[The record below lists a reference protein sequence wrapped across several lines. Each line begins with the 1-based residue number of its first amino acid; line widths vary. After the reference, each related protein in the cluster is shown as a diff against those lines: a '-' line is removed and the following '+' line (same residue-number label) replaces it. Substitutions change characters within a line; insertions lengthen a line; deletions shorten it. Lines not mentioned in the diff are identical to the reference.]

1 LLSYQFG
8 SLRRSWESAKQSTE
22 YSLGLN
28 LFDAPD
34 MGAGLFVGRETELQ
48 EMENILQPKS
58 KSPDRRVL
66 ILGGMGGIGKT
77 QLAINYTK
85 QHRDSYSSIFW
96 LNATSEVTLN
106 NSLRIVA
113 NRILL
118 PATVCKLD
126 DDRLRIEVL
135 NWLSELENFRWLLIL
150 DNHDDPDGYKIQEWF
165 PFVAHGSIIITTRL
179 PDRLT
184 GKKIKVLSMKKEED
198 SLRILAT
205 RSGREDTESGDNM
218 LALWLETLLING

>member
-1 LLSYQFG
+1 V
-8 SLRRSWESAKQSTE
+8 SAKQSIE

-34 MGAGLFVGRETELQ
+34 MDADLFVGRETELQ
-48 EMENILQPKS
+48 EMENILQPNS
-58 KSPDRRVL
+58 KSLDRRVL

-77 QLAINYTK
+77 QLAISYAK
-85 QHRDSYSSIFW
+85 QRRDSYSSIFW
-96 LNATSEVTLN
+96 LNATSEAALN
-106 NSLRIVA
+106 SSLRIVA

-118 PATVCKLD
+118 PATVGKLD
-126 DDRLRIEVL
+126 DDQLRIEVL
-135 NWLSELENFRWLLIL
+135 NWLSELENLRWLLIL
-150 DNHDDPDGYKIQEWF
+150 DNHDDPDGYKIQEYF

-184 GKKIKVLSMKKEED
+184 GKKIKVRSMKKEED

-205 RSGREDTESGDNM
+205 RSGREDIESGDHIP
-218 LALWLETLLING
+218 ALWLEKLLIDG

>member
-1 LLSYQFG
+1 LLG
-8 SLRRSWESAKQSTE
+8 SAKQSTE

-34 MGAGLFVGRETELQ
+34 MGADLFVGRETELQ
-48 EMENILQPKS
+48 EMEDILQPKS

-66 ILGGMGGIGKT
+66 VLGGMGGIGKT
-77 QLAINYTK
+77 QLAISYAK
-85 QHRDSYSSIFW
+85 QHRDSYSSAFW
-96 LNATSEVTLN
+96 LNAASEATMN
-106 NSLRIVA
+106 SSLRVVA

-118 PATVCKLD
+118 PATVGKLD
-126 DDRLRIEVL
+126 DDQSRIEVL

-150 DNHDDPDGYKIQEWF
+150 DNHDDPDGYKIQEYF

-184 GKKIKVLSMKKEED
+184 GKKVKVRSMKKEED
-198 SLRILAT
+198 SLRILVT
-205 RSGREDTESGDNM
+205 RSGREDAESGDNI
-218 LALWLETLLING
+218 LALWSETVLIDGQMPELFN

>member
-1 LLSYQFG
+1 MSG
-8 SLRRSWESAKQSTE
+8 SAKQLTE

-34 MGAGLFVGRETELQ
+34 MGADLFVGRETELQ

-77 QLAINYTK
+77 QLAISYAK
-85 QHRDSYSSIFW
+85 QHRDFYSSIFW
-96 LNATSEVTLN
+96 LNATSEATLN
-106 NSLRIVA
+106 SSLRVVA

-118 PATVCKLD
+118 PATVGKLD
-126 DDRLRIEVL
+126 DDQLRIEVL
-135 NWLSELENFRWLLIL
+135 NWLSDLENFRWLLIL
-150 DNHDDPDGYKIQEWF
+150 DNHDDPDGYKIQKHF

-184 GKKIKVLSMKKEED
+184 GEKIKVRSMKKEED
-198 SLRILAT
+198 GLRILAT
-205 RSGREDTESGDNM
+205 RSGREYTESGDDI
-218 LALWLETLLING
+218 LALWLETILTDGQMPEPFN

>member
-1 LLSYQFG
+1 
-8 SLRRSWESAKQSTE
+8 
-22 YSLGLN
+22 
-28 LFDAPD
+28 
-34 MGAGLFVGRETELQ
+34 MGADLFVGRETELQ
-48 EMENILQPKS
+48 EMENILQPNS
-58 KSPDRRVL
+58 KSLDRRVL

-77 QLAINYTK
+77 QLTINYAK

-96 LNATSEVTLN
+96 LNATSEAILN
-106 NSLRIVA
+106 SSLRVVA

-118 PATVCKLD
+118 PATVGKLD
-126 DDRLRIEVL
+126 DDQLRIEIL

-150 DNHDDPDGYKIQEWF
+150 DNHDDPDGYKIQEYF

-184 GKKIKVLSMKKEED
+184 GKKIKVRSMEKEED

-205 RSGREDTESGDNM
+205 RSGREDTESGDHIPGP
-218 LALWLETLLING
+218 WLEKLLIDG

>member
-1 LLSYQFG
+1 
-8 SLRRSWESAKQSTE
+8 
-22 YSLGLN
+22 
-28 LFDAPD
+28 
-34 MGAGLFVGRETELQ
+34 MGADLFVGRETELQ
-48 EMENILQPKS
+48 EMENILQP

-77 QLAINYTK
+77 QLTINYAK

-96 LNATSEVTLN
+96 LNATSEAILN
-106 NSLRIVA
+106 SSLRVVA

-118 PATVCKLD
+118 PATVGKLD
-126 DDRLRIEVL
+126 DDQLRIEIL

-150 DNHDDPDGYKIQEWF
+150 DNHDDPDGYKIQEYF

-184 GKKIKVLSMKKEED
+184 GKKIKVRSMEKEED

-205 RSGREDTESGDNM
+205 RSGREDTESGDHIPGP
-218 LALWLETLLING
+218 WLEKLLIDG

>member
-1 LLSYQFG
+1 LWG
-8 SLRRSWESAKQSTE
+8 SAKQSTE

-28 LFDAPD
+28 LFNAPD
-34 MGAGLFVGRETELQ
+34 MGADLFVGRETEMQ

-77 QLAINYTK
+77 QLAINYAK

-96 LNATSEVTLN
+96 LNATSEATLN
-106 NSLRIVA
+106 SSLRVVA

-118 PATVCKLD
+118 PATVGKLD
-126 DDRLRIEVL
+126 DDQLRIEVS
-135 NWLSELENFRWLLIL
+135 NWFSELENFRWLLIL
-150 DNHDDPDGYKIQEWF
+150 DNHDDPDGYKIQEYF

-184 GKKIKVLSMKKEED
+184 GKKIKVRSMKKEED

-205 RSGREDTESGDNM
+205 RSGREDTESGDNI
-218 LALWLETLLING
+218 LAPWLETLLIDGQMPELLN